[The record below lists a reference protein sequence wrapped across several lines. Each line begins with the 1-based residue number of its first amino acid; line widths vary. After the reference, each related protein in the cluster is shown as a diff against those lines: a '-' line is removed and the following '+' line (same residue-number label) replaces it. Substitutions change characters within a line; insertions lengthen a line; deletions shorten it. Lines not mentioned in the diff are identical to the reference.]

1 METKLPKYIIHSI
14 ETHSTSL
21 GEHPSFP
28 PDDEDNFLLK
38 IVNNYFNKLCNN
50 VDIQD
55 INGVKKELGKLIVE
69 CQKIEASNKEALE
82 DLAVSVVNNIF
93 SIPEDTINI
102 DTKLVTSIDNVKQR
116 MLPEKTDDF
125 EFDSI
130 DDMNSLSDEIYKRR
144 MLNALVCGA
153 SLYYSMNTDL
163 YLTNLF
169 KISPEL
175 PSMYAKILKYNNI
188 LMYFEKDTLDKNG
201 ITEAGSV
208 DVYIQQE
215 QNKVDISAQ
224 GIIFPILLN
233 ELIKGFNELAISHG
247 LPEEKAKAEYV
258 MKKSDFKLAEMWDSR
273 LGLPLWDRV
282 VNCLDK
288 IDCDI
293 NDAGI
298 NFFFMELS
306 CLSPYDFNTTL
317 KEIFGKTKKG
327 HSMLKEIVDKIIN
340 EKEQDEFDGY
350 MSTMQKQRFQI
361 SDSEY
366 FEPEELIAD
375 CV

>member
-28 PDDEDNFLLK
+28 PDDEDSFLLK
-38 IVNNYFNKLCNN
+38 IVNNYFNKLCDNI
-50 VDIQD
+50 DIQD
-55 INGVKKELGKLIVE
+55 INGIKKELGKLIVE
-69 CQKIEASNKEALE
+69 CQKIETLNKEALE
-82 DLAVSVVNNIF
+82 GLVVDVVNNVF

-102 DTKLVTSIDNVKQR
+102 DAKLVTSIDNVKQR

-130 DDMNSLSDEIYKRR
+130 DDMNSLGDEIYKRR
-144 MLNALVCGA
+144 MLNTLVCGA

-175 PSMYAKILKYNNI
+175 PSMYTKILKYNNI

-208 DVYIQQE
+208 DVYIQQG

-247 LPEEKAKAEYV
+247 LPEEKTKAEYV

-282 VNCLDK
+282 VKCLDK
-288 IDCDI
+288 IDRDI
-293 NDAGI
+293 NDIGI

-306 CLSPYDFNTTL
+306 CLSPYDFNAAL
-317 KEIFGKTKKG
+317 KEIFGNTKKG
-327 HSMLKEIVDKIIN
+327 SAMLKEIIDKIVD
-340 EKEQDEFDGY
+340 EKEQDEFDDY
-350 MSTMQKQRFQI
+350 MNTMQKQRFQI

>member
-1 METKLPKYIIHSI
+1 METKLPKYIINSI
-14 ETHSTSL
+14 KTHSTSL

-28 PDDEDNFLLK
+28 PDDEDSFLLK
-38 IVNNYFNKLCNN
+38 IVNNYFNKLCDN

-55 INGVKKELGKLIVE
+55 INGIKKELGRLIAE
-69 CQKIEASNKEALE
+69 CQKIEVSNKEALE
-82 DLAVSVVNNIF
+82 ELVVDVANNVF

-102 DTKLVTSIDNVKQR
+102 NAKLVTSIDNVKQR

-130 DDMNSLSDEIYKRR
+130 DDMNSLGDEIYKRR

-215 QNKVDISAQ
+215 QNKADISAQ

-247 LPEEKAKAEYV
+247 LPEEKINAEYV

-282 VNCLDK
+282 INCLDK

-317 KEIFGKTKKG
+317 KEIFGNTKKG
-327 HSMLKEIVDKIIN
+327 SVMLKEIIDKIVD
-340 EKEQDEFDGY
+340 EKEQDEFDDY
-350 MSTMQKQRFQI
+350 MNTMQKQRFQI

-375 CV
+375 CM